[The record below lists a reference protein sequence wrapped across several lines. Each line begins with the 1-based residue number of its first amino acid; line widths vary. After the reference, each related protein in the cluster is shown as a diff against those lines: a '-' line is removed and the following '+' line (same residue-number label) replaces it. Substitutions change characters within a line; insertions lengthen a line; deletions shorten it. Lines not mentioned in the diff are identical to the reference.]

1 MATTGIKYA
10 TSTQSIAEAPWDD
23 VDWAGTGFTTGAPD
37 GSVAS
42 NSPALST
49 GEQTRV
55 LKLYGYDFSGIPA
68 GATIDGVTVTVTARY
83 AGTVSDLGL
92 VQLLD
97 ADRARAGDNKAATPV
112 SLTGSLAVYTF
123 GGSADK
129 WGNALSLAWV
139 QDADFGVAVGGVG
152 VEAGSYCAIDAVGI
166 EVHYTAPPPRTY
178 WVVYEDSATDPA
190 DNSTGYGQIIAGQD
204 GDGAAAVAA
213 GYITAPS
220 ADAVDEAL
228 ATITGLSASTTYRAA
243 AVWTDG
249 VGDWGAGRILSAGIT
264 TSAGSGPPTL
274 TGISASGITS
284 SGATLT
290 ITAS

>member
-1 MATTGIKYA
+1 MASTGIKYA
-10 TSTQSIAEAPWDD
+10 TSAQSVAEAPFDD
-23 VDWAGTGFTTGAPD
+23 ADWTSTGNALGAPD
-37 GSVAS
+37 GTWAGQSAS
-42 NSPALST
+42 LSS
-49 GEQTRV
+49 GERTHI
-55 LKLYGYDFSGIPA
+55 LKLSGYDFSSIPA
-68 GATIDGVTVTVTARY
+68 GATILGVTVTVRAKY
-83 AGTVSDLGL
+83 SGSGGILEL

-97 ADRARAGDNKAATPV
+97 SAGAKVGTDAEGTWTDLTNTPD
-112 SLTGSLAVYTF
+112 TYTY
-123 GGSADK
+123 GGASDL
-129 WGNALSLAWV
+129 WGNALTRAWV
-139 QDADFGVAVGGVG
+139 QDADFGVALGGGCLVN
-152 VEAGSYCAIDAVGI
+152 GSYVDIDAVGI
-166 EVHYTAPPPRTY
+166 EIEYMPPPRTY

-243 AVWTDG
+243 AVWWDAAS
-249 VGDWGAGRILSAGIT
+249 DYGAGRILSAGIT
-264 TSAGSGPPTL
+264 TSAGGGPPTL